1 MLKGLTEKK
10 NQETKKRIID
20 YKIFLSVLYLLN
32 VLKIVND

>member
-20 YKIFLSVLYLLN
+20 YNNFFEC
-32 VLKIVND
+32 IVFA